1 MSQGKI
7 GLLLLG
13 ILVIAVVLTRPDG
26 SSTLDR
32 AQGDAV
38 TFVSDDDPAMAA
50 AFRKARTTLDSFL
63 ELAASPP
70 PNTDSFALKVG
81 VSDGDQTEYF
91 WISPFE
97 RTDASF
103 SGRINNSPR
112 VVSSVQEGEEI
123 QFERSDIVDWTYEN
137 TAEGK
142 MYGNFTACALL
153 SHESEEEAAEFKA
166 HYGLDCDS

>member
-7 GLLLLG
+7 VLLLFG
-13 ILVIAVVLTRPDG
+13 ILVAVVIVMKPGRWG
-26 SSTLDR
+26 AVDR
-32 AQGDAV
+32 AESDAV
-38 TFVSDDDPAMAA
+38 TFVSDDDPAMSA
-50 AFRKARTTLDSFL
+50 AFRKAQTTLDSFL

-70 PNTDSFALKVG
+70 PNTDSFAVKVG
-81 VSDGDQTEYF
+81 ISQGEQTEYF

-97 RTDASF
+97 RTDTSF

-112 VVSSVQEGEEI
+112 VIASVKEGEEI
-123 QFERSDIVDWTYEN
+123 RFKRSDIVDWTYES
-137 TAEGK
+137 TAEGR

-166 HYGLDCDS
+166 HYGLDCE